1 MDKPA
6 HCVSNPGRAI
16 PSACSHGPRARP
28 RHTGRWA
35 AWGTA
40 FTPRT
45 GRMPLGAAVHEL
57 PGRPDVQQGSTATRA
72 ARSDSGRPSRRTT
85 EHRQASVTGPQ
96 VVCKQGV
103 TGSSPV
109 ASTGRRARSGAV
121 RHPSWPSPEGPA
133 PVGAPLPCHS
143 AGELLV
149 SALVGAVHP
158 GQGRKPVRDPDD
170 PNPRKAATFMRP
182 MAEGSRQLLG
192 PGTPRHSGHFR
203 GRSARV
209 WLAHRHSALPGP
221 SRGRFVPSPSGHQH
235 TRRRHRLARH
245 PPAARQEQLGDCGVH
260 CGRDGRVRRVARV
273 PVDECCSWAVVPH
286 RRHESRVLA
295 QSSTPGCCP
304 CVSDRGSAARALR
317 ATPSSRQLMRSPS
330 EGRGSWPGLR
340 VDEPAPAPRRQG

>member
-28 RHTGRWA
+28 RYTGRWA

-182 MAEGSRQLLG
+182 MAEGSRQCLDPELQG
-192 PGTPRHSGHFR
+192 TQATFGAGRPGVGLRIG
-203 GRSARV
+203 
-209 WLAHRHSALPGP
+209 
-221 SRGRFVPSPSGHQH
+221 
-235 TRRRHRLARH
+235 TRRY
-245 PPAARQEQLGDCGVH
+245 PTV
-260 CGRDGRVRRVARV
+260 
-273 PVDECCSWAVVPH
+273 
-286 RRHESRVLA
+286 
-295 QSSTPGCCP
+295 
-304 CVSDRGSAARALR
+304 ARALR
-317 ATPSSRQLMRSPS
+317 ALAQRTPAHPPPSSSSGSSSSRRSPRAARRLRRPLRPRWKGPPRCS
-330 EGRGSWPGLR
+330 CAGR
-340 VDEPAPAPRRQG
+340 